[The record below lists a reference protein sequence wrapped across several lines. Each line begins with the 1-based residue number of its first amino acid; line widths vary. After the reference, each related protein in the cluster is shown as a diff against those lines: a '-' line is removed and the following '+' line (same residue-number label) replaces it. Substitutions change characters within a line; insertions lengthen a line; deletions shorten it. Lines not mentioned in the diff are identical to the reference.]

1 MSSEIV
7 ATWRLA
13 NGLELRVR
21 PQTADDVQRLA
32 QLFEHVNPE
41 RRLERVGSALPG
53 STSEALRE
61 ATKLAQ
67 LGPGEGCVWL
77 AFADLPGQPD
87 SLVASGRF
95 LRCSLEEAEMS
106 IVVRDDMQGQGIG
119 SKLLYF
125 VLEQARAMG
134 VQRMYSYFANDNEA
148 VWQIFNYSPYHITW
162 QPRGKQ
168 VEVVTYLQART
179 EGSPSLN

>member
-1 MSSEIV
+1 MSSEIIT
-7 ATWRLA
+7 TWRLS

-21 PQTADDVQRLA
+21 SQTADDVARMA
-32 QLFEHVNPE
+32 ELFEHVNPE
-41 RRLERVGSALPG
+41 KRLERVDAGLPSAAN
-53 STSEALRE
+53 EALRE
-61 ATKLAQ
+61 ATRLAQ
-67 LGPGEGCVWL
+67 LGPGDGCVWL

-95 LRCSLEEAEMS
+95 LRCSPEEAEMS
-106 IVVRDDMQGQGIG
+106 IVVRDDMQAQGIG

-134 VQRMYSYFANDNEA
+134 VKRMFSYFANDNEA
-148 VWQIFNYSPYHITW
+148 VWQIFSYSPYHITW

-168 VEVVTYLQART
+168 VEVVTHLQART